1 MTVALK
7 PRLRGVFH
15 EYSFFISVVSGV
27 VLVLA
32 SSADAARVASAV
44 YSASLAGLFGVSALY
59 HRVAWQPRAR
69 RWMRRLDHSMI
80 YLLIAGTYTP
90 MTLLVM
96 SPQTG
101 ALALRLVWSAA
112 LAGIVLNLAWITAPR
127 WVSVTIYGLLAWA
140 GAGIVPELSA
150 RVAAPTVLL
159 LVSGGVVYSLGAL
172 AYVTRR
178 PNPAPATFGYHEVFH
193 ALTIAA
199 AGLHFAAV
207 TSVVLTAA

>member
-1 MTVALK
+1 MAVALK

-15 EYSFFISVVSGV
+15 EYSFFISLVSGV

-59 HRVAWQPRAR
+59 HRVTWQPRAR

-101 ALALRLVWSAA
+101 ALVLRLVWSAA
-112 LAGIVLNLAWITAPR
+112 LAGIVLNMAWITAPR
-127 WVSVTIYGLLAWA
+127 WVSVTVYGLLAWA
-140 GAGIVPELSA
+140 GAGVVPELLPSVSA
-150 RVAAPTVLL
+150 EKLAAPAVNVFDTARLRTVRAPFASTPSDS
-159 LVSGGVVYSLGAL
+159 VCPFSVNASGGLVPFGFE
-172 AYVTRR
+172 
-178 PNPAPATFGYHEVFH
+178 APSERLF
-193 ALTIAA
+193 
-199 AGLHFAAV
+199 
-207 TSVVLTAA
+207 SVRF